1 MTESIYLIF
10 FWKRIVSFKP
20 RNLNSI
26 PIEGRVF
33 KCILTCISKLS
44 TILLRFVH
52 IWSMFTMT
60 YFGGRK
66 NNRPP
71 GKFSHYLVI
80 RYGYLS
86 NSWMKILKV
95 CKQKNYESTTNLRY
109 LCGWLHCVR
118 PNNKN
123 REGRTEGNSRR
134 ITDLFIH
141 VTSKSPVTVNSSTF
155 SL

>member
-1 MTESIYLIF
+1 MYKTRNLLILIEFSSDLVYVPRSKIIFVRERILFLEVTESIYLIF

-109 LCGWLHCVR
+109 LCGWLHCQAQQ
-118 PNNKN
+118 
-123 REGRTEGNSRR
+123 
-134 ITDLFIH
+134 
-141 VTSKSPVTVNSSTF
+141 
-155 SL
+155 